1 MLHQGKYIVLISA
14 CESGQQGSNGLGEFE
29 TARKRLT
36 EGTKPQFTNFC
47 PKISCRTGAVT
58 LGQKLLRRN
67 RSRPLPRRTF

>member
-58 LGQKLLRRN
+58 LGQKLLW
-67 RSRPLPRRTF
+67 SGPVGSVPR